1 MKPERYQNLQKIL
14 NIVEP
19 AHSGGND
26 RFCARLKTDISAPFQ
41 GGPGGGGFGI
51 HKKYLLLLSA
61 LSLITCESSS
71 ITLLAFCPK
80 IDSFSLSFFGSI
92 LFLGLLTDFKFIAKL
107 ATLSRINL

>member
-41 GGPGGGGFGI
+41 GGPGGGIWNSQKIFI
-51 HKKYLLLLSA
+51 IVERLEFDYLR
-61 LSLITCESSS
+61 I
-71 ITLLAFCPK
+71 
-80 IDSFSLSFFGSI
+80 FFNYIVSI
-92 LFLGLLTDFKFIAKL
+92 LSQD
-107 ATLSRINL
+107 